1 MMSMVKIDRLM
12 FLALLPQ
19 IKQFHTFSILAYIQ
33 IILLHHSS
41 LLVLHKLTS
50 VENRIKFSEFSR
62 SFVREMWSSGSGD
75 VLCSHTF
82 TTSVSC
88 ALLLKPSVSPSL
100 TTPPHTSSCSRAV
113 IILICSSHFDRMI
126 FNHICFD
133 TVVMVTTHVKPIL
146 SSALLLQTSGSVL
159 MLALS
164 RAASEFCSKMSGVTV
179 LAK

>member
-1 MMSMVKIDRLM
+1 MLCYHRLNN
-12 FLALLPQ
+12 
-19 IKQFHTFSILAYIQ
+19 SILFPS
-33 IILLHHSS
+33 LHTYRSFCRIAA
-41 LLVLHKLTS
+41 LVLYKLTS